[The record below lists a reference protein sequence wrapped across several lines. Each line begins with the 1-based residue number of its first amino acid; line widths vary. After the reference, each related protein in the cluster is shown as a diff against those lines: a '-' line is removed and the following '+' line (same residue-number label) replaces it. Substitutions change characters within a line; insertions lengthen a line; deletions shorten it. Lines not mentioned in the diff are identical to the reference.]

1 MPMKAL
7 YGYTLYLVLPWLKK
21 LVEKHS
27 IVATIDDCE
36 CFECEC
42 KRRPIDMLSTILVHL
57 PTEYGMV
64 TQRLTPSEAKAL
76 ANALTSYANDI
87 NEFRRNY
94 KMAKGKD
101 FMRRNIQ
108 IPKRVL

>member
-1 MPMKAL
+1 MLSWDADE
-7 YGYTLYLVLPWLKK
+7 GIIWLHPLFGATVSKEA
-21 LVEKHS
+21 VEKHS
-27 IVATIDDCE
+27 IVATIDDCD

-42 KRRPIDMLSTILVHL
+42 KRGPIDMLSTILVHL

-87 NEFRRNY
+87 NEFQEELQD
-94 KMAKGKD
+94 G
-101 FMRRNIQ
+101 
-108 IPKRVL
+108 

>member
-1 MPMKAL
+1 MLSCDAEEGIIWLHPIFGA
-7 YGYTLYLVLPWLKK
+7 TLNKEPV
-21 LVEKHS
+21 VKHS

-42 KRRPIDMLSTILVHL
+42 KRGPIDMISTILFHL

-76 ANALTSYANDI
+76 GNALISYANDI
-87 NEFRRNY
+87 NEFQES
-94 KMAKGKD
+94 
-101 FMRRNIQ
+101 IQ
-108 IPKRVL
+108 DEG

>member
-1 MPMKAL
+1 MLSCDADE
-7 YGYTLYLVLPWLKK
+7 GIIWLHPLFGATVAKEA
-21 LVEKHS
+21 VEKHS
-27 IVATIDDCE
+27 IVATIDDCD

-42 KRRPIDMLSTILVHL
+42 KRGPIDMLSTILVHL

-87 NEFRRNY
+87 NEFQEELQD
-94 KMAKGKD
+94 G
-101 FMRRNIQ
+101 
-108 IPKRVL
+108 